1 MPNLQLTKT
10 STIINLVLSITL
22 LALSHKAYAAPLSL
36 DSIHADAEQ
45 YAVWKARFTAC
56 GDFLHEEEGIL
67 LQQYDE
73 LFMEGVRQD
82 LAQQLGNPSLD
93 FDDDKIKSNPDV
105 NRYMDAL
112 TDLLKADKEAELKKQ
127 AVTPTAC
134 AAMVQSFV
142 AYYKPFEERITRP
155 ARERRLAE
163 VRAYAPTKKLID
175 AFTLALGEGE
185 DLRSE
190 DDLDSQEPLRK
201 PNRGS
206 SDLAAVHKLWTEH
219 QELHDIIAK
228 SQPTIFRE
236 AAAYTDPQGLQ
247 FLLTNVCSM
256 PAQDCSIK
264 EAFEYALGAD
274 RYDNAAFLVD
284 HADKK
289 DGTELSL
296 NLLQMAQNDPSMHA
310 SSAREYGDPS
320 AQDSPGKDYDALAV
334 PVLERL
340 FAAGLSANASGEK
353 GSLLSISLENK
364 EPKISATLI
373 AHGADINGTVEDGTY
388 GKRPW
393 LIAAVENGNVDLV
406 RLFLKTPGIRLND
419 TDQEGETALEKA
431 ISDDKLEIAQVLLD
445 GGATLRPERPTEIPV
460 PPLAGV
466 KSAAMA
472 QLLIKRGANPRWLD
486 KDGNILLAYLG
497 YSEHWSEIIPVLVTG
512 GMPLNQK
519 NKYGSTILNYANKED
534 GQAQL
539 TDQRALLVSLG
550 AVSGKADERV
560 TFTYQGGDLPVIGRP
575 YRIRLANGRV
585 IKGKTDI
592 FGKASWTPDGQK
604 YHAEIV
610 EDPL

>member
-1 MPNLQLTKT
+1 VPNFHLPKA

-22 LALSHKAYAAPLSL
+22 LVLSHKAYAAPLSL
-36 DSIHADAEQ
+36 DGIHSDAEQ
-45 YAVWKARFTAC
+45 YAIWTARFTAC
-56 GDFLHEEEGIL
+56 GGFFHEEEGLL

-82 LAQQLGNPSLD
+82 LARQLGNPSLD
-93 FDDDKIKSNPDV
+93 FDDDKIKSNSDV

-155 ARERRLAE
+155 AREKRLAE

-185 DLRSE
+185 DLRAE
-190 DDLDSQEPLRK
+190 DDLDNPEPLRK

-206 SDLAAVHKLWTEH
+206 SDLPAVRKLWSEH
-219 QELHDIIAK
+219 QELHAIIAE
-228 SQPTIFRE
+228 SRPGIFRE
-236 AAAYTDPQGLQ
+236 AAEYTDPQGLQ
-247 FLLTNVCSM
+247 FLLTNVC
-256 PAQDCSIK
+256 PIPPQACSIK
-264 EAFEYALGAD
+264 EAFEYALGVD
-274 RYDNAAFLVD
+274 RYDNAAWLVD

-289 DGTELSL
+289 DVTELSL

-310 SSAREYGDPS
+310 SSGKEYGDPS
-320 AQDSPGKDYDALAV
+320 TQDSPGKDYDALAV

-364 EPKISATLI
+364 EPKISAALI
-373 AHGADINGTVEDGTY
+373 AHGASINGTVEDGTY

-393 LIAAVENGNVDLV
+393 LIAGVENGNVDLV
-406 RLFLKTPGIRLND
+406 RLFLKTPGVRLND

-431 ISDDKLEIAQVLLD
+431 ISNDQLELAQVLLD
-445 GGATLRPERPTEIPV
+445 AGATLRSETPRGMPS
-460 PPLAGV
+460 PLLASA
-466 KSAAMA
+466 KSASMV

-486 KDGNILLAYLG
+486 ADGNTLLAYMYYDNHL
-497 YSEHWSEIIPVLVTG
+497 SEIIPVLVAA

-519 NKYGSTILNYANKED
+519 NKYGSTILNYADKDD
-534 GQAQL
+534 GLKAFAE
-539 TDQRALLVSLG
+539 QRTLLISLG
-550 AVSGKADERV
+550 AQAGKPDERV
-560 TFTYQGGDLPVIGRP
+560 SFWYQDGIQPVVDQP
-575 YRIRLANGRV
+575 YRIRLANGKV

-610 EDPL
+610 KPPL